1 MSRRALRALAL
12 LGLAALS
19 AAAVNHC
26 FEPGSVGGSCSGE
39 DEMLCFE
46 ADVSTT
52 GAGGKATKGTDPKK
66 VLALMGMVEHL
77 EEVQAKIEALGG
89 TLQGSPSAGRRA
101 LKGRPS
107 KGAKAL
113 AALNGERKKTEA
125 RVAKQLQLL
134 AWNDKGVCKNMDYCK
149 VGTFLP
155 TEQGDAFLNSECT
168 REAPAKPGKD
178 GDQFGCDYGLP
189 PPGEPATL
197 PAIKCK
203 EFFDGDQ

>member
-19 AAAVNHC
+19 AAAVNNC
-26 FEPGSVGGSCSGE
+26 FEPGSVGGSCRGE

-46 ADVSTT
+46 ADVSTA
-52 GAGGKATKGTDPKK
+52 GAGGKGTKGTDPKK
-66 VLALMGMVEHL
+66 VLALMVMVEHL
-77 EEVQAKIEALGG
+77 VEVKAKIEALSG
-89 TLQGSPSAGRRA
+89 TLQGTPSAGRPA
-101 LKGRPS
+101 LTGSPS

-113 AALNGERKKTEA
+113 AVLNGERKKTQA

-134 AWNDKGVCKNMDYCK
+134 AWKNKGVCMNMTYCK

-155 TEQGDAFLNSECT
+155 TEQGDAFLNSECI
-168 REAPAKPGKD
+168 REAPAQPGEE
-178 GDQFGCDYGLP
+178 DQFGCDYGLP
-189 PPGEPATL
+189 PLGEPATL

-203 EFFDGDQ
+203 EFFDADQ